1 MGIQDWIDSIDRN
14 YNRNRALGTPGPI
27 AGGLGDLGGWAVE
40 QITRVVPGALGG
52 ALRQGVIDANLGNL
66 MGEMFANLPLAGMQ
80 KKLIDTLKGFG
91 DEIGQEW
98 GKADQAASA
107 YAKKIGLAAD
117 QMARLRDEMI
127 RVGNASKLSANYNKS
142 LEELIQLQSNYANA
156 VGRSIRL
163 TNVQFESLT
172 ALSAV
177 VGDDMAVQFSN
188 SLENFGLSATDAGER
203 MTQMFNRS
211 SKQGLSLEKYAKNV
225 TDHLS
230 MAQRYSFK
238 RGVDGLTAMAEKAA
252 KLRVDMDMVASLA
265 DNLNNIEKSVNVS
278 AQLQVLGGPFTQ
290 FADPMGLLHD
300 SLNDVEGLQDRLTNL
315 TNSLGHFNR
324 QTNQIEINNFDRIR
338 LREAA
343 SAMGVDYSKLIDQ
356 TTTQARRNEIDY
368 QMRGLTNIP
377 DEYKELL
384 RNIGTFENGVAG
396 AVGVDGEFKSLANL
410 DGNDL
415 KTLADY
421 SKTDSENISDIA
433 QMLRGYFDVQQGTE
447 KQIATTKA
455 QKFEK
460 EAISVK
466 GVYDAIGQNAQAI
479 NKLIMIELTSKWMT
493 PLASSVMGKVGG
505 AARRTIAARMGHSK
519 GGMIITHDEG
529 GYISNGDGNREMIL
543 NSAQHGEF
551 VINRAST
558 MNYLPLLQLLNGDT
572 SGRLLN
578 TFGGGM
584 NMNPMMGMFV
594 TEMGKQDKTMRDIG
608 KWMRRSEMSTME
620 QIKLIERWGRI
631 NKPDSTMTKTL
642 SKFTNNLNK
651 FTGAASKIANV
662 GVPVIAGVAAGVSSY
677 RGYKSKGDDF
687 MNRGKAVGGTI
698 GATVGAV
705 AASSLLSLIPVVG
718 PILGATVGPMIGSAV
733 GKAAGEAIG
742 KGNQARRIRKNNEI
756 LSEMTNEEGSAKFAT
771 LKGSFSV
778 REQKKIAKAL
788 GDGEI
793 GEKELD
799 EKLRKKM
806 EALGNG
812 NMLKVKE
819 YEEGGVVGKGIGL
832 LNSLD
837 INNGGLL
844 RGPSHAMGGI
854 GINSAE
860 GGEFIINREAT
871 SKSLSTLTRIND
883 GSLNDTNIRSLEPM
897 GKQMRVKEGNSQL
910 ANPIPQPVKI
920 EPININISGTI
931 KLDGGNGQMFDI
943 SKEMMNNPTFISKLT
958 DMITKQININEN
970 DGFNKKA
977 YSQRYPNV

>member
-14 YNRNRALGTPGPI
+14 YNRNRTLGTPGPI

-163 TNVQFESLT
+163 TNEQFESLT

-238 RGVDGLTAMAEKAA
+238 RGVDGLTAMAERAA

-421 SKTDSENISDIA
+421 SKTDSENIRDIA

-455 QKFEK
+455 QKFER

-529 GYISNGDGNREMIL
+529 GYISNGEGNREMIL

-572 SGRLLN
+572 SGRLLSIL
-578 TFGGGM
+578 G
-584 NMNPMMGMFV
+584 NPNSLMKENSPFY
-594 TEMGKQDKTMRDIG
+594 RDIIENQ
-608 KWMRRSEMSTME
+608 K
-620 QIKLIERWGRI
+620 QIKEITNRMKYYNPEDGAYKELADLKKRYGQEWSKAMQGQK
-631 NKPDSTMTKTL
+631 NWKPKATAIAK
-642 SKFTNNLNK
+642 
-651 FTGAASKIANV
+651 GVKI
-662 GVPVIAGVAAGVSSY
+662 GVPVTNGLMGGITAGIGTY
-677 RGYKSKGDDF
+677 NQYKAVGDDF

-756 LSEMTNEEGSAKFAT
+756 LSEMTNEEGSAKFAA

-837 INNGGLL
+837 INTGGLL

-897 GKQMRVKEGNSQL
+897 GKQMKVREGVSQL
-910 ANPIPQPVKI
+910 ANPTPQPVKI

>member
-14 YNRNRALGTPGPI
+14 YNRNRTLGTPGPI

-163 TNVQFESLT
+163 TNEQFESLT

-421 SKTDSENISDIA
+421 SKTDSENIRDIA

-529 GYISNGDGNREMIL
+529 GYISNGEGNREMIL

-572 SGRLLN
+572 NGRLLSIL
-578 TFGGGM
+578 G
-584 NMNPMMGMFV
+584 NPNSLMKENSPFY
-594 TEMGKQDKTMRDIG
+594 RDIIENQ
-608 KWMRRSEMSTME
+608 K
-620 QIKLIERWGRI
+620 QIKEITNRMKYYNPEDGAYKELADLKKRYGQEWSKAMQGQK
-631 NKPDSTMTKTL
+631 NWKPKATAIAK
-642 SKFTNNLNK
+642 
-651 FTGAASKIANV
+651 GVKI
-662 GVPVIAGVAAGVSSY
+662 GVPVTNGLMGGITAGIGTY
-677 RGYKSKGDDF
+677 NQYKAVGDDF

-756 LSEMTNEEGSAKFAT
+756 LSEMTNEEGSVKFAA

-778 REQKKIAKAL
+778 SEQKKIAKAL

-837 INNGGLL
+837 INTGGLL

-897 GKQMRVKEGNSQL
+897 GKQMRVMEGNSQL
-910 ANPIPQPVKI
+910 ANPTPQPVKI
-920 EPININISGTI
+920 EPININ
-931 KLDGGNGQMFDI
+931 
-943 SKEMMNNPTFISKLT
+943 
-958 DMITKQININEN
+958 
-970 DGFNKKA
+970 
-977 YSQRYPNV
+977 Y

>member
-14 YNRNRALGTPGPI
+14 YNRNRT
-27 AGGLGDLGGWAVE
+27 
-40 QITRVVPGALGG
+40 LGG

-163 TNVQFESLT
+163 TNEQFESLT

-343 SAMGVDYSKLIDQ
+343 SAMGVDYGKLIDQ

-421 SKTDSENISDIA
+421 SKTDSENIRDIA

-447 KQIATTKA
+447 KQIATAKA

-505 AARRTIAARMGHSK
+505 AAK
-519 GGMIITHDEG
+519 G
-529 GYISNGDGNREMIL
+529 GYISNGEGNREMIL

-584 NMNPMMGMFV
+584 SMNPMMGTFV

-620 QIKLIERWGRI
+620 QIKLIERWGGI
-631 NKPDSTMTKTL
+631 NKPDATMTKTL

-651 FTGAASKIANV
+651 FTGAVSKIANV
-662 GVPVIAGVAAGVSSY
+662 GVPVIAGVTAGVSSY

-705 AASSLLSLIPVVG
+705 AASSLLQLIPVVG

-756 LSEMTNEEGSAKFAT
+756 LSEMTNEEGSAKFAA

-837 INNGGLL
+837 INTGGLL

-897 GKQMRVKEGNSQL
+897 GKQMRVREGNSQL
-910 ANPIPQPVKI
+910 ANPTPQPVKI